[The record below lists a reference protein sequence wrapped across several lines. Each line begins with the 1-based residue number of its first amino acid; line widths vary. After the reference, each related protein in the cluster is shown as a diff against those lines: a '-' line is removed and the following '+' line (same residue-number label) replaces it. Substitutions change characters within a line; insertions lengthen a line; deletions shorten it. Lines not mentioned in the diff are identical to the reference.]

1 LPFEKMTSET
11 EVKFGTLKRV
21 KSRLKLK
28 NPERESSNQQEKK
41 EEEVLQ
47 SYLTT
52 PLTIRKIENSPGGS
66 RSNSFQSGSASIGTL
81 SNWSCSDANSETL
94 ESSDHNLGEHEE
106 FSVDNV
112 ETVVA
117 LYSYA
122 GDCSES
128 SIAMEAGEEFIVTEG
143 DEGGWTKVR
152 RKNIN
157 TEDCEGF
164 VPTAYLHWT

>member
-1 LPFEKMTSET
+1 MTSET
-11 EVKFGTLKRV
+11 DVKFGTLKRK
-21 KSRLKLK
+21 KSKLKLK
-28 NPERESSNQQEKK
+28 NPEKDSSYHQEKK
-41 EEEVLQ
+41 EEECLQ

-52 PLTIRKIENSPGGS
+52 PLTIRKIEISPGGS
-66 RSNSFQSGSASIGTL
+66 RSNSFQSGSASYGTL
-81 SNWSCSDANSETL
+81 SNWSCSEENSDTL
-94 ESSDHNLGEHEE
+94 ESSEHNLRDHEE

-117 LYSYA
+117 LYSYP
-122 GDCSES
+122 GDCSAS
-128 SIAMEAGEEFIVTEG
+128 SIGMEAGEKFIVTEG

-164 VPTAYLHWT
+164 VPTTYLQWI